1 MTDSEKI
8 MLTVISLLHSM
19 AATTREMAF
28 SLGAAIVYARLAD
41 IFRPNF
47 LTFFKSVKI
56 SCEWMSAILIKV

>member
-1 MTDSEKI
+1 
-8 MLTVISLLHSM
+8 MLTFISPLHSM

-47 LTFFKSVKI
+47 LTFFKRVKI